1 MKVRKQVKE
10 SVAIATIRQIIK
22 SGRQITNVVYNGQPS
37 KERYVMIT
45 YVEPKTLVV

>member
-22 SGRQITNVVYNGQPS
+22 SGRQITNVKYNGQPGNH
-37 KERYVMIT
+37 KYVMIE
-45 YVEPKTLVV
+45 YIEPGTLIL